1 MIRAALPLGT
11 GLAGF
16 VACTSTKRRSLPFS
30 DPSSRPAM
38 FIPRVRIPVAALALG
53 SLLFFGAVAPQRADD
68 RGKVVFET
76 LCATCHSMNPPALK
90 APPMLMVA
98 GHYVD
103 ARSTEDAAMAA
114 MKEWLRGPDST
125 KSLLPAHAIQRFGL
139 MPPLAL
145 PADDIDAVVAYV
157 FAERA
162 KAGNPEPHQHGMETG
177 SDSTRMAPGQ
187 GCQGSGCRMHMQQGM
202 QRGQMQHQMQQGM
215 QGCRG
220 DGCRMQNMQ
229 GMQHGQNAGQG
240 HQCPMH
246 QGAAA
251 PDSTKAGGM
260 QHRHGQGH

>member
-1 MIRAALPLGT
+1 MSTARFRLPIAA
-11 GLAGF
+11 
-16 VACTSTKRRSLPFS
+16 
-30 DPSSRPAM
+30 
-38 FIPRVRIPVAALALG
+38 IALG

-98 GHYVD
+98 GHYVE

-162 KAGNPEPHQHGMETG
+162 KAGAPEPHRHGADAAPDT
-177 SDSTRMAPGQ
+177 TRMQPGQ
-187 GCQGSGCRMHMQQGM
+187 GCQGNGCRMRMQQG
-202 QRGQMQHQMQQGM
+202 
-215 QGCRG
+215 
-220 DGCRMQNMQ
+220 Q
-229 GMQHGQNAGQG
+229 GMQHGQGMQNRQGMQNGQNAGQG

-260 QHRHGQGH
+260 RHRHGQGH

>member
-1 MIRAALPLGT
+1 M
-11 GLAGF
+11 
-16 VACTSTKRRSLPFS
+16 STARF
-30 DPSSRPAM
+30 
-38 FIPRVRIPVAALALG
+38 RIPVAAIALG
-53 SLLFFGAVAPQRADD
+53 SLFFFGAIAPQRADD
-68 RGKVVFET
+68 RGKVVFDT
-76 LCATCHSMNPPALK
+76 VCATCHSLNPPMLK

-103 ARSTEDAAMAA
+103 ARSTDEAAMAA

-162 KAGNPEPHQHGMETG
+162 KAGNPEPHQHGRETG

-187 GCQGSGCRMHMQQGM
+187 GCQGNGCRM
-202 QRGQMQHQMQQGM
+202 QHGQMQQGM
-215 QGCRG
+215 QHGQMQQNRMQNCQG
-220 DGCRMQNMQ
+220 DGCRMQNMQGMQHGQDGHGMQHGQMQHGQMQQ